1 MEFCPECGNL
11 MNPDERDGKVYLV
24 CSSCGHEELQDE
36 EEENDSYKMVEE
48 SEEKEETA
56 VVEEDM
62 ENKPKTNKKC
72 PECGH
77 DKAYWWMQQ
86 TRSADEPST
95 RFYRCVEC
103 GHTWREY

>member
-11 MNPDERDGKVYLV
+11 MNPEEREDGVVLV
-24 CSSCGHEELQDE
+24 CSSCGHEEEQDE
-36 EEENDSYKMVEE
+36 SSEESYKYVEE

-56 VVEEDM
+56 VIEKDTESL
-62 ENKPKTNKKC
+62 PKTNKKC

-77 DKAYWWMQQ
+77 DKAFWWMHQ
-86 TRSADEPST
+86 TRSADEPTT